1 MNLSVILKA
10 LPVAQAAGKAS
21 LSEAT
26 AKVAISFVGAI
37 VDGSQEEVRATAAK
51 RTSGNAAGLTN
62 EEMREMAVRI
72 KKNGG
77 GTQARGAEAVA
88 ALTETAK
95 VDRSVIEHAA
105 TAIAKANRLENIPI
119 KTLAEKFAKLG
130 NQPSKSSAELN
141 EEEGYLLPGQYQ
153 SIRAL
158 EKSGKLK
165 EAAVLAQT
173 LYAAELQS
181 RTDDISKSR
190 NFILRG
196 AQVHKDVTESI
207 EDSARQIGRPSAG
220 KLEKIADIDERI
232 KDARERRVDAMAKS
246 GSGSGSG
253 LTDSVKQLD
262 QLIAALAKQRAELV
276 EALSRDRQL
285 AESARTNTR
294 AVQEEIKASQLAE
307 EEEDAKKSAA
317 ANRKNALEER
327 TSRAIPKS
335 RMAVHGKGSGIQRA
349 ETEGLRS
356 GIEVACC
363 HCKAEVSKPGTA
375 AAQEERTE
383 TDGKAGRT
391 FGTPDASSQIDPLLT
406 LRQETD
412 GVRAQ
417 TAALEAQNAV
427 HGKLKSE
434 IRELNILQLERQ
446 LQDLEATESV
456 IPGYVEALSQRI
468 DAERKLLNATRGTE
482 GIEAADKAQT
492 QRDAKSGKLSDD
504 LNGVFREGFNGL
516 LQGDDKALDKMGQSL
531 KKKIVS
537 SISDAL
543 YDKSLKPAVEGFSK
557 WLTNS
562 LSGIFSG
569 SGSGSSGGGGNGD
582 SGGSGGNW
590 LGSLVNGVMSFF
602 VKSANGNV
610 FSSPGLHAYAN
621 SVVGK
626 PTFFP
631 FANGIGLMGEAG
643 PEAIMPLRRGSDGR
657 LGVSAQGASGG
668 GALHYA
674 PSTVFHIDSRSDR
687 GAVMADLDRA
697 LQANNQGQMEQLKRM
712 RVVPQ

>member
-1 MNLSVILKA
+1 M
-10 LPVAQAAGKAS
+10 
-21 LSEAT
+21 
-26 AKVAISFVGAI
+26 
-37 VDGSQEEVRATAAK
+37 
-51 RTSGNAAGLTN
+51 
-62 EEMREMAVRI
+62 
-72 KKNGG
+72 
-77 GTQARGAEAVA
+77 EAVA
-88 ALTETAK
+88 ALTETGR
-95 VDRSVIEHAA
+95 VDRSVIEQAA
-105 TAIAKANRLENIPI
+105 TAIARANRLENTPI
-119 KTLAEKFAKLG
+119 KVLAEKFAKLG

-141 EEEGYLLPGQYQ
+141 EEENYLLRGQHG

-158 EKSGKLK
+158 EKSGKLQ

-173 LYAAELQS
+173 LYAAELKS

-190 NFILRG
+190 NLLLRG
-196 AQVHKDVTESI
+196 AQVGKDVSQSI
-207 EDSARQIGRPSAG
+207 EDRARGIGRQSAG

-262 QLIAALAKQRAELV
+262 QLIAALAKQREELT

-294 AVQEEIKASQLAE
+294 AVREEINASQLAE
-307 EEEDAKKSAA
+307 QEEDAKKSAA

-327 TSRAIPKS
+327 TSRATPKS
-335 RMAVHGKGSGIQRA
+335 RMAAQGKESGIQRA

-363 HCKAEVSKPGTA
+363 HCKAEVSKPGSA

-383 TDGKAGRT
+383 TDGKVGRT

-569 SGSGSSGGGGNGD
+569 SGSGSGSGSSGGGGGGSGD

-610 FSSPGLHAYAN
+610 FSSPGLHTYAN

-668 GALHYA
+668 ALHYA